1 MLIGILQFELFIDD
15 ARSLKDKRRVMSS
28 LKDRLHREHLCS
40 IAEVGDADALNHAL
54 LGLAIVGRDGG
65 RIGETLDRITA
76 KLRGLTEAEVGDI
89 RRQILAGED
98 VGPALGDDADALG
111 AEDPAL
117 RDELL
122 RRANDGPEERA

>member
-1 MLIGILQFELFIDD
+1 MLIGVLQFELFIDD
-15 ARSLKDKRRVMSS
+15 ARSLKDKRRVVSS

-54 LGLAIVGRDGG
+54 LGLAVVGRDGG

-89 RRQILAGED
+89 RRQILEGQD
-98 VGPALGDDADALG
+98 VGPALGEGGEEDGPD
-111 AEDPAL
+111 DPAL
-117 RDELL
+117 REELL
-122 RRANDGPEERA
+122 RRAGDGPEGRA